1 MSEYTYFDKLLF
13 LGLNEQIS
21 IYVDWS
27 QDPQVIGHYWFMI
40 ERAYLGSAYVI
51 FQLKVLR

>member
-1 MSEYTYFDKLLF
+1 MNYLKFF
-13 LGLNEQIS
+13 AILGLNEQIS

-27 QDPQVIGHYWFMI
+27 KDPQVIGHYWFMI
-40 ERAYLGSAYVI
+40 ERAYLGSACVI